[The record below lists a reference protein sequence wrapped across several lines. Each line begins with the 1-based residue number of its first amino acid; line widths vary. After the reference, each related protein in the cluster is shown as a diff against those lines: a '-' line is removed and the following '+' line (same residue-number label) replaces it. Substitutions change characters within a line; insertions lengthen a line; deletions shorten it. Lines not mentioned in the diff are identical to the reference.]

1 MINEAKVKVKY
12 SYHVIFKNLDYSYWG
27 ALTSERNKERK
38 YLITSVTWQIK
49 TILV

>member
-1 MINEAKVKVKY
+1 MKQKVKVKY
-12 SYHVIFKNLDYSYWG
+12 SYDVIFKNLDYSYWA

-38 YLITSVTWQIK
+38 YLITNVTWQIK